1 MTEEAH
7 RPSPISRTSVDNA
20 ADRRTSER
28 FPLLI
33 DSRCTIGGGRTAD
46 VWLIDI
52 SRTGCQVFN
61 YPGPFSPGAGVIV
74 FDRHGEGVAGN
85 VAWVSGT
92 KAGVKFEIVLSDEN
106 FARIQERPPSAPSAT
121 EDLDP
126 MVDQFGRVLAP
137 LSSRAYRRAS

>member
-1 MTEEAH
+1 MADEA
-7 RPSPISRTSVDNA
+7 RPARSTSRVAAGNG

-33 DSRCTIGGGRTAD
+33 DSRCTIGGGRTAE

-74 FDRHGEGVAGN
+74 FDRHGKGLDGN

-92 KAGVKFEIVLSDEN
+92 KAGVKFAVRLSDEN
-106 FARIQERPPSAPSAT
+106 FARMQEPAVAAYSAT
-121 EDLDP
+121 DDLDP
-126 MVDQFGRVLAP
+126 MVDQFGRALAP
-137 LSSRAYRRAS
+137 LPSRAYRRDL